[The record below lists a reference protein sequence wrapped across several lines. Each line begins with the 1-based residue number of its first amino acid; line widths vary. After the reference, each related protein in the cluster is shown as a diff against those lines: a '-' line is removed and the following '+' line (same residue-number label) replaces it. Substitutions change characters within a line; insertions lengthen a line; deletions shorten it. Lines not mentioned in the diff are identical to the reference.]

1 MTKKEHKGGMGF
13 ALLAIGGIFL
23 FNPVVA
29 LVDVL
34 PDIIGY
40 FLICLGLWRLSDL
53 NDAFCDCL
61 RYARRMLFVSGL
73 QIVFWWFCNRYLPEM
88 MKNPDLIMVPNE
100 QPMAILAFTLG
111 WAVMTCVF
119 LIPMMRHLFLGFG
132 TVALRSP
139 DSPVAELKGNEALWE
154 RMTKKSVRFA
164 VIIPVLA
171 VLPEL
176 TVLTSINLLSPAPT
190 VNFDWGP
197 FTPLLRGATAII
209 AGIFGVMWLVS
220 YLRFFAKVKKDNA
233 LCSAISEQYRL
244 EILPQKNWLFYR
256 RMALG
261 VYLMTV
267 GLIFSANLQ
276 IDNRILLP
284 SFVCAVL
291 LCAGVAVLGRCGVRG
306 RGFLYATGV
315 ALAAVSVLRGYY
327 FSSYIKEHESLE
339 DALYLP
345 KAYEHYQMVRLFE
358 CLEAIV
364 LAVFLLLFFAM
375 ILQLLQSLLRGHE
388 RSLFAKSK
396 KKLMVRLAIVS
407 LLACGASALA
417 IINSLF
423 KLEIK
428 FLWLFSLVAS
438 TVVLLVSRALLV
450 EIRDE
455 ILSRAESDRLHKDQ
469 ETREY

>member
-1 MTKKEHKGGMGF
+1 MTKKESRGGMGF
-13 ALLAIGGIFL
+13 TLLAVGGVFL

-61 RYARRMLFVSGL
+61 KYARKLLFVSGL
-73 QIVFWWFCNRYLPEM
+73 QIVFWWFCNRYIPEM

-100 QPMAILAFTLG
+100 HPMSILAFSLG
-111 WAVMTCVF
+111 WAVLTCVF

-139 DSPVAELKGNEALWE
+139 DSAVAKLKGEEALWE

-164 VIIPVLA
+164 VIIPVMA

-197 FTPLLRGATAII
+197 FTPLMRGAAAIV
-209 AGIFGVMWLVS
+209 AGIFGLVWLIS
-220 YLRFFAKVKKDNA
+220 YLRFFARVKKD
-233 LCSAISEQYRL
+233 SAFCNTISEQYRL

-291 LCAGVAVLGRCGVRG
+291 LGAGVAVLGRCGVRG
-306 RGFLYATGV
+306 RGFLYAVG
-315 ALAAVSVLRGYY
+315 AVLTVLSLLRGFY
-327 FSSYIKEHESLE
+327 FSSYIKEHENLE

-358 CLEAIV
+358 CLEAIA
-364 LAVFLLLFFAM
+364 LAIFLLLFFGVL
-375 ILQLLQSLLRGHE
+375 LQLVRVLLRAQE

-396 KKLMVRLAIVS
+396 KKLMVRLAIAS
-407 LLACGASALA
+407 LLACGASVLEMVH
-417 IINSLF
+417 SLF
-423 KLEIK
+423 GLEIK
-428 FLWLFSLVAS
+428 FLWLISLAAS
-438 TVVLLVSRALLV
+438 TAVLLVSRSLLV

-455 ILSRAESDRLHKDQ
+455 ILSRAESDRLHKDH
-469 ETREY
+469 ERREY